1 MVVESIS
8 PRSTKRTMDKG
19 DFAAK
24 LGLYY
29 TLAVSR
35 SPFWGAS
42 RSTGSPSP
50 APLPLPLQGAA
61 REQIVG
67 RLFMR

>member
-1 MVVESIS
+1 MVVESSS
-8 PRSTKRTMDKG
+8 PRPTKRTMDKG

-29 TLAVSR
+29 TQAVSR

-42 RSTGSPSP
+42 
-50 APLPLPLQGAA
+50 
-61 REQIVG
+61 
-67 RLFMR
+67 